1 MKTPMIE
8 IVQQIMFMFFNLV
21 GLIYNPGLSSSK
33 HVQRNVLILNNL
45 SSE

>member
-1 MKTPMIE
+1 MKTPMKE
-8 IVQQIMFMFFNLV
+8 IVQQIMFMFFNSV
-21 GLIYNPGLSSSK
+21 AYNPGLSSSE